1 MPVLWI
7 RPLYMIWKDQI
18 FEFCHSAAEI
28 IVTYDP
34 NKVGFD
40 KFSELT
46 LKIGDETYATTYG
59 LSQYTVKVGIPS
71 PWETLGKGIFIGNF

>member
-1 MPVLWI
+1 M
-7 RPLYMIWKDQI
+7 
-18 FEFCHSAAEI
+18 
-28 IVTYDP
+28 TYDP

-71 PWETLGKGIFIGNF
+71 PWETLGKGTFIEDF